1 MAARHDPG
9 FVRDARSIRAEG
21 HVVSS
26 RLDDAQVL
34 ALLLRQNVA
43 ENAALFGLEVLA
55 SGAEFVKDTAW
66 HKNGCRQLGSGMVE
80 FLSGCLPVIL
90 ENADVLETA
99 VALQILNPLR
109 GQPQE
114 LFDLDVT
121 DVPDMAIVAGA
132 FPQELLSAHPSHAV
146 GEPVPATGRAAFLIV
161 QDPPMDR
168 RPR

>member
-1 MAARHDPG
+1 MGARHDPG

-34 ALLLRQNVA
+34 APLRRQNGA
-43 ENAALFGLEVLA
+43 EDAALFGLEVLA

-114 LFDLDVT
+114 LFDLHLT
-121 DVPDMAIVAGA
+121 DVPDLPIWAAY
-132 FPQELLSAHPSHAV
+132 FPPHLLHPTH
-146 GEPVPATGRAAFLIV
+146 P
-161 QDPPMDR
+161 
-168 RPR
+168 